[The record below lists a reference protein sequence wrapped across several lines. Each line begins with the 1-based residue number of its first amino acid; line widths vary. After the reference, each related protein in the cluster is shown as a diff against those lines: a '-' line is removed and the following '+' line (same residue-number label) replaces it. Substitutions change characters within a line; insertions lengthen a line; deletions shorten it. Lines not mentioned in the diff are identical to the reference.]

1 MDNYDKIKSDE
12 PIKSIAGYA
21 PSKEESVL
29 VHSLEKKFLESV
41 KARSHKPGRWRRNE
55 ELYSGRLLAPFNLPK
70 YKSRIEVPTPFSIV
84 ETIYSILTDRRPVV
98 DIMPKEES
106 QLESVNISREAIANE
121 FETSKAWR
129 CLNSM
134 KRDGLIYGNGFMK
147 VMLGD
152 DGKLKFVNT
161 SVYSVFFDP
170 LATNIQNAKCVTFAI
185 PTYLDEI
192 KEKYENGKYVQ
203 SEGKLDEYRSFIHR
217 AKTDGTVGQVTT
229 SPGHT
234 GTDSLGNTISDLRT
248 DYVEK
253 SPIEEKSGQDFGGG
267 QALLK
272 ESWYYHEG
280 TLCVAT
286 WCGKVL
292 LQKTESPYPFI
303 PLIMFKN
310 YGDDHSVWGKGE
322 PEIIEPLSVGT
333 AIAMSQAVDNL
344 IMHGNP
350 AYIMPKSLAKN
361 QRNRP
366 TDKPGQIFWTNNPSE
381 RIDRLPAGDISR
393 STLPLIEEMLK
404 LQDTVSG
411 VHDITQGRRPTG
423 ITASRAIQQLQEASQ
438 QIIRVKEREVGADP
452 VIDMYKMS
460 LFIIK
465 NMYVDAISIR
475 KVEDGKYQFDTYQP
489 YDIDDDLDFKY
500 VPGSSLPESRAS
512 RIDQA
517 IDYLKLGV
525 ITPEQ
530 FWRWHEKDI
539 SSDILEEIVKQKR
552 QAEEQMMADQEIM
565 QTSTDEDEIM
575 NAKLRMSEALGGM
588 PSES

>member
-1 MDNYDKIKSDE
+1 MDKYDSIKVDQTVESV
-12 PIKSIAGYA
+12 AGYS
-21 PSKEESVL
+21 PSKEETAIVA
-29 VHSLEKKFLESV
+29 SLEKKFQESV

-98 DIMPKEES
+98 DIMPKKEE

-121 FETSKAWR
+121 FENSKAWR
-129 CLNSM
+129 CLNAM

-147 VMLGD
+147 IMIGD
-152 DGKLKFVNT
+152 NGRLKFVNT

-170 LATNIQNAKCVTFAI
+170 LATNIQNAKCVTFAV
-185 PTYLDEI
+185 PTYIEDI
-192 KEKYENGKYVQ
+192 KSKYENGKYVQ
-203 SEGKLDEYRSFIHR
+203 AEGKLDEYRSFIHR
-217 AKTDGTVGQVTT
+217 AKTDNSVGQVTT
-229 SPGHT
+229 STGHT
-234 GTDSLGNTISDLRT
+234 GSDSLGNTITDIRT

-253 SPIEEKSGQDFGGG
+253 SPLNQQETGSYGGG

-272 ESWYYHEG
+272 ESFYYHEG
-280 TLCVAT
+280 KLCVAT

-310 YGDDHSVWGKGE
+310 YGDDHSIWGKGE

-366 TDKPGQIFWTNNPSE
+366 TDKPGQIFYTNNPSE

-393 STLPLIEEMLK
+393 STLPLIGEMLK

-438 QIIRVKEREVGADP
+438 QIIRVKEREVGSDP

-460 LFIIK
+460 LYIIK
-465 NMYVDAISIR
+465 NMYVDEISIR
-475 KVEDGKYQFDTYQP
+475 KLEDGKYEFNKYQP
-489 YDIDDDLDFKY
+489 YDIEDDLDFKY
-500 VPGSSLPESRAS
+500 VPGSSLPESRSS

-552 QAEEQMMADQEIM
+552 EAEKRMMQDQEIIK
-565 QTSTDEDEIM
+565 TSTNEDEIM
-575 NAKLRMSEALGGM
+575 EAKLRMSQGLGGM
-588 PSES
+588 QNES